1 MLASSRKRH
10 LVVSGAVAACL
21 VAGGTAWFLRNDTP
35 ALPAAEPERP
45 SATAITGER
54 SPSADQQLGTTRAEP
69 DVNTP
74 SANPSI
80 GSARSQVAVLRL
92 SGSATGG
99 DARVEVVSV
108 STRDDPVPTRR
119 SWRVTADDL
128 VIAVLD
134 EAKSEL
140 FRSLTLDPRIVRG
153 EFFGADGQIDES
165 ITVVRDAVVTVAYP
179 HTDAA
184 RWLVVYKPSW
194 QGSDFELLQVATVE
208 LPAADG
214 GVTP

>member
-1 MLASSRKRH
+1 MLASSRNRY
-10 LVVSGAVAACL
+10 LVVSAAVAAGL
-21 VAGGTAWFLRNDTP
+21 AAGGTAWLVRNDTP
-35 ALPAAEPERP
+35 GLPAAEPERP

-54 SPSADQQLGTTRAEP
+54 SPPADQQPGTTRAEP
-69 DVNTP
+69 DVNAP
-74 SANPSI
+74 SAAPST

-92 SGSATGG
+92 SGSATGQA
-99 DARVEVVSV
+99 ARAEVVSV
-108 STRDDPVPTRR
+108 NTRDDPVPTRR
-119 SWRVTADDL
+119 AWRLTQDDL
-128 VIAVLD
+128 VIVVLD
-134 EAKSEL
+134 KEKSEL

-153 EFFGADGQIDES
+153 EFFGADGQVDES

-184 RWLVVYKPSW
+184 RWLVVYRPSW

-208 LPAADG
+208 LPAPDG